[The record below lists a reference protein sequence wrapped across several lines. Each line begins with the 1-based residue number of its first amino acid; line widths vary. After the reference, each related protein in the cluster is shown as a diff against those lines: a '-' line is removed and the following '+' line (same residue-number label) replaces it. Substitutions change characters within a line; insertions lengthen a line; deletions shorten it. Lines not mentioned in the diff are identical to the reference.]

1 MVHKTMVVC
10 EEKMTKTIG
19 EALNDKLS
27 NMNIQ
32 FEKVALEL
40 LKINE
45 EEQDLKF
52 TMKAIEIAKMNE
64 IVNAVH
70 VDTMK
75 AKYKNQTERDV
86 ALQKS
91 LGTSENY
98 IEYKEKH
105 KKLQQEVKN
114 KTAIIDILKFQQRGV
129 IAQLSYQV
137 EFMRAK

>member
-1 MVHKTMVVC
+1 MVVC

-19 EALNDKLS
+19 EALHEKLS

-40 LKINE
+40 LKLNE

-52 TMKAIEIAKMNE
+52 TMKAIESAKMME
-64 IVNAVH
+64 IVSSVH
-70 VDTMK
+70 IDTKK
-75 AKYKNQTERDV
+75 AKYKNETERSV
-86 ALQKS
+86 ALQKALS
-91 LGTSENY
+91 VSENY

-114 KTAIIDILKFQQRGV
+114 KTTIIDILKFQQRGI
-129 IAQLSYQV
+129 IAQLSYQT
-137 EFMRAK
+137 EMIK